1 MGVKLGLRIASPVGD
16 GGTVLAAGA
25 VSIGTAVFIA
35 PAGSSL
41 LIFVHGW
48 FLFRLRFQRLL
59 FCGRF
64 FFFGSG
70 RFHGLGGLF
79 RLGSRGFGFRLGLF
93 APHRRLLLGGGGHAV
108 PRVAGHH
115 RDLLAVQLFDAG
127 QILLLLRGAEA
138 DGGAVCARAGRAA
151 DAVDVSFRHFGQVV
165 VEDMGQ
171 LADVDAA
178 SGDVGGDQHL
188 GLPGLEAFQRG
199 HTGGLALVAV
209 DGGGRDALLVQVFCD
224 LIRTVLGAAEDQ
236 RVLHRRIQVLD
247 EPRQQEFLV
256 ALLDE
261 VQALVDAV
269 HRAGHGVHLDEG
281 GVVQDARRQLL
292 DLLGHGGAEHQV
304 LAHFGQLCDDLL
316 HVMHKAHVQ
325 HPVGLV
331 QHEDLDAAEID
342 EPLPHKV
349 VQAAGAGDEDIDAL
363 FDGCHLRGL
372 THTAENDGAAQGE
385 VLAVHFK
392 ALADLQSQLTGGGE
406 DQGADGP
413 FLLRRVRGQAVKHG
427 QRKGCGLAGARLG
440 ATHQVPPGQHR
451 RDGRCLNGRGGFVTR
466 LRNGTQQRGGQI
478 QFVKSHG
485 SPVSIKCFPL
495 CQKLP
500 LLGELAF
507 RNVYSLILRHSM

>member
-1 MGVKLGLRIASPVGD
+1 MTGY
-16 GGTVLAAGA
+16 
-25 VSIGTAVFIA
+25 
-35 PAGSSL
+35 
-41 LIFVHGW
+41 
-48 FLFRLRFQRLL
+48 
-59 FCGRF
+59 
-64 FFFGSG
+64 
-70 RFHGLGGLF
+70 
-79 RLGSRGFGFRLGLF
+79 
-93 APHRRLLLGGGGHAV
+93 
-108 PRVAGHH
+108 H
-115 RDLLAVQLFDAG
+115 RDLAAVQLFDTC
-127 QILLLLRGAEA
+127 QVLLLLRGAEA
-138 DGGAVCARAGRAA
+138 DGSAVRTGAGGAP
-151 DAVDVSFRHFGQVV
+151 DAVHIGLRHLGQVV
-165 VEDMGQ
+165 VEHMGQ

-178 SGDVGGDQHL
+178 GGDVGGHQHL

-209 DGGGRDALLVQVFCD
+209 DGGGGDALLVQVFCD
-224 LIRTVLGAAEDQ
+224 LIRAVLGAAEDQ

-331 QHEDLDAAEID
+331 QHEDLDAAEVD

-372 THTAENDGAAQGE
+372 THTAENDGVAQGE

-413 FLLRRVRGQAVKHG
+413 FLLCRVRGQAVEHG

-440 ATHQVPPGQHR
+440 AAHQVPPGQHR

-495 CQKLP
+495 CQRLP
-500 LLGELAF
+500 LLGEPLAF